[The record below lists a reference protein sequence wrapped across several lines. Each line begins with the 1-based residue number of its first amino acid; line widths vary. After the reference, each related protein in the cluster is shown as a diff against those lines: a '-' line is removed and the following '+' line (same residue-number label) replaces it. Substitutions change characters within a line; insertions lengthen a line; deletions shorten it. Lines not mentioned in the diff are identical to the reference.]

1 MEEYDKKLYEQAKK
15 SLNIGSM
22 EELALLLGYAKT
34 TVNNW
39 YKSGFTE
46 IVRMKIANAIKE
58 SSKKTIIEESNR
70 AIEAKKLSVSKSHI
84 DESSLVKVPIMSA
97 SASGSKITTGIEHF
111 DVSVDGE
118 LLIDRMLFKI
128 LPNLQ
133 NIQAVRVI
141 GESMYPTLREDDYVV
156 IECEERFT
164 GDGLYVLSWD
174 GILLVKRLQAGNS
187 VVRVLSDN
195 QTFESM
201 EYNPTEDQRTFH
213 IVGKVILKIQR

>member
-1 MEEYDKKLYEQAKK
+1 MEAREYIDATKMVLNIDTDKEFAEFIGEEYNTVAKWIQRK
-15 SLNIGSM
+15 SLPKRA
-22 EELALLLGYAKT
+22 EKT
-34 TVNNW
+34 IQYLIEQVDTT
-39 YKSGFTE
+39 KSGSTF
-46 IVRMKIANAIKE
+46 VP
-58 SSKKTIIEESNR
+58 
-70 AIEAKKLSVSKSHI
+70 I
-84 DESSLVKVPIMSA
+84 DRDSFVKVPIMSA

-111 DVSVDGE
+111 DVSVNGE